1 MQLDAVELCN
11 IGTLIL
17 LAGAGCTVAVAKGQ
31 VTARLIR
38 IHGIEHLLLVPHKA
52 VQLVLHVLLLSLIH
66 ISWPRLILPFLVS
79 LKRFLAPECVFS
91 FILAILV
98 SS

>member
-1 MQLDAVELCN
+1 MWFRRKSKRPDRVVRMWLRNA
-11 IGTLIL
+11 
-17 LAGAGCTVAVAKGQ
+17 
-31 VTARLIR
+31 
-38 IHGIEHLLLVPHKA
+38 
-52 VQLVLHVLLLSLIH
+52 
-66 ISWPRLILPFLVS
+66 WPRLILPFLVS